1 MWTVI
6 LLGVS
11 VKVFLG
17 EDGIKIN
24 LLMRVGPVQA
34 LGASVD
40 QRVGFSEQEG
50 ILPTHR

>member
-6 LLGVS
+6 VLGVS

-17 EDGIKIN
+17 DGIKIN

-34 LGASVD
+34 LEASVD
-40 QRVGFSEQEG
+40 QRVGFSEQER
-50 ILPTHR
+50 ILPAHR